1 MPVSAVVF
9 DVGNVLYHWDPR
21 HLYRRMIAD
30 EAALERFIEE
40 TDFVAW
46 HLGLDEGRSLAD
58 EAASLTARF
67 PHHKPLIDAW
77 GPRFGESIGEP
88 VAGMPALVAALDTA
102 GVPLFAITNFSAEF
116 WAPFAAREA
125 AVFDRFRSIVVSGEE
140 KLVKPDPRIFE
151 LALQRFGIAA
161 PSALF
166 VDDRAENV
174 AAAEAVGMRAHLFVD
189 EPGLRTRLAAEGLLP
204 D

>member
-1 MPVSAVVF
+1 VWAVVF

-21 HLYRRMIAD
+21 NLYRRLIGD

-46 HLGLDEGRSLAD
+46 HFGLDEGRVFAD
-58 EAASLTARF
+58 EAAALAGRF

-77 GPRFGESIGEP
+77 GPRFGESISGP
-88 VAGMPALVAALDTA
+88 VAGMAELVAELDDA

-125 AVFDRFRSIVVSGEE
+125 ALFDRFRGIIVSGEE
-140 KLVKPDPRIFE
+140 KMVKPDPRIFA
-151 LALQRFGIAA
+151 LALERFGITAGE
-161 PSALF
+161 ALF
-166 VDDRAENV
+166 VDDRADNV
-174 AAAEAVGMRAHLFVD
+174 AAAEAAGMRAHLFVD
-189 EPGLRTRLAAEGLLP
+189 EPPLRARLVNEGLLTR
-204 D
+204 

>member
-1 MPVSAVVF
+1 
-9 DVGNVLYHWDPR
+9 
-21 HLYRRMIAD
+21 MIAD

-46 HLGLDEGRSLAD
+46 HFGLDEGRLFAD

-67 PHHKPLIDAW
+67 PHHKQLIDAW
-77 GPRFGESIGEP
+77 GSRFGESIGEP
-88 VAGMPALVAALDTA
+88 VAGMPELVAALDEA

-116 WAPFAAREA
+116 WGPFAAREA
-125 AVFDRFRSIVVSGEE
+125 AMFDRFRSIVVSGEE
-140 KLVKPDPRIFE
+140 KMVKPDPRIFR
-151 LALQRFGIAA
+151 LALERFGIAA

-166 VDDRAENV
+166 VDDRADNV
-174 AAAEAVGMRAHLFVD
+174 AAAAAAGMHAHLFVD
-189 EPGLRTRLAAEGLLP
+189 EPGLRMRLAAEGLLS